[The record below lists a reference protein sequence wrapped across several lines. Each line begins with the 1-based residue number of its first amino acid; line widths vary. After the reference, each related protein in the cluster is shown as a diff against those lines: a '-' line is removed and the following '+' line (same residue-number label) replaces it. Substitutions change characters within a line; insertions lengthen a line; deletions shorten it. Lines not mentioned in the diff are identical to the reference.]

1 MESNIPGNGRLGWIQ
16 VFREYK
22 KLGGGSDPL
31 EAEKYQSIDKM
42 QLRMAQKFA
51 ITLEDF
57 KAILKS
63 PD

>member
-1 MESNIPGNGRLGWIQ
+1 M
-16 VFREYK
+16 FREYK